1 MRVNISYSV
10 ELEEVP
16 KRVLSFFEEA
26 HGQLGDVQEIL
37 ESCVGRM
44 TEKNYVVTVEEIGA
58 LRTLLGTIDLRMDD
72 CMHIL
77 SGYSKTLA
85 DLSVK
90 DISPSE
96 PQPSP
101 SAFTPDQVAWA
112 EQEIKKLQEKKNESE
127 SNDEENR

>member
-16 KRVLSFFEEA
+16 QRVFSFFEEM
-26 HGQLGDVQEIL
+26 HGQVGDVQEAL

-44 TEKNYVVTVEEIGA
+44 GEKNYVVAVEEIGA
-58 LRTLLGTIDLRMDD
+58 LRTLLGAIDLRMDD

-90 DISPSE
+90 DASSSQPQTPSTTFAPE
-96 PQPSP
+96 
-101 SAFTPDQVAWA
+101 QVAWA
-112 EQEIKKLQEKKNESE
+112 EGEIRKLQEKNHETETK
-127 SNDEENR
+127 DEDG